1 MGVRAPRARCMKPAS
16 FRSAAT
22 CIRTSRVRVE
32 QESPVVDPAS
42 PLLRWDWT
50 AGLSAELPKSSLGFF
65 LP

>member
-1 MGVRAPRARCMKPAS
+1 MKPAS

-22 CIRTSRVRVE
+22 CVRTSRVRIE

-42 PLLRWDWT
+42 PLLRWDWA